1 MANERHLP
9 QTEFE
14 LMKLIWEAH
23 KSGETVT
30 TAYLME
36 RYGSE
41 KGWRT
46 PTLITL
52 LNRLIDRGILSSD
65 KPSKERTYTPLI
77 SEDEYMRGELEAVA
91 KRYDGP
97 LAGLFCAL
105 ANRTLSEKDAA
116 ELAEWLDSHPGGEG
130 K

>member
-1 MANERHLP
+1 MANEKHLP

-14 LMKLIWEAH
+14 LMKLIWAAD
-23 KSGETVT
+23 SNGETVT

-36 RYGSE
+36 KYGDE

-52 LNRLIDRGILSSD
+52 LNRLIDRGMLTSD
-65 KPSKERTYTPLI
+65 KPSKERTYKPLVG
-77 SEDEYMRGELEAVA
+77 EDEYMRSELASVA

-105 ANRTLSEKDAA
+105 ANRTLSDTDAK
-116 ELAEWLDSHPGGEG
+116 ELARWLDEHTDGDSR
-130 K
+130 